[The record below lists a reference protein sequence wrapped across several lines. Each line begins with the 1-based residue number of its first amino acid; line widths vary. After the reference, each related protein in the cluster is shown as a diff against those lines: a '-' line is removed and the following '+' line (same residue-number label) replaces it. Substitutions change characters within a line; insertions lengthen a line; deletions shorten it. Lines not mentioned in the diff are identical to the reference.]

1 MTEKYETILKAQLN
15 HRTIR
20 EFKDQPIPEELF
32 NQLLEVARRT
42 PTSTGLQSCSVIR
55 ITDKNI
61 KAQLSKICRQD
72 YVARAPELLVFVV
85 DQHRNS
91 QILKE
96 MGRDSSKSGDMDKF
110 FQSFTDACLMAQ
122 NVNNAVEA
130 LGLGAVYLGS
140 ILNNP
145 GETIKLLDLPEYT
158 FPVVGMGIGYPDQE
172 PQLKPRMAMKLR
184 VFENKYNSFE
194 GDYLERLSDYDE
206 EMTSYYDLRDENR
219 RSDSFTRQVEQRM
232 TQGIPERQALMNDI
246 VSQGFDLKLKK

>member
-1 MTEKYETILKAQLN
+1 MSEKYETILKAQLN

-32 NQLLEVARRT
+32 NHLLEVARRT

-55 ITDKNI
+55 ITDKEV
-61 KAQLSKICRQD
+61 KAQLSKICRQE
-72 YVARAPELLVFVV
+72 YVARAPELLVFIV

-96 MGRDSSKSGDMDKF
+96 MGGDSTKSGDMDKF

-122 NVNNAVEA
+122 NVNNAVES

-145 GETIKLLDLPEYT
+145 GKTIELLGLPDYT
-158 FPVVGMGIGYPDQE
+158 FPVVGLGIGYPDE
-172 PQLKPRMAMKLR
+172 KPQLKPRMDMKLR
-184 VFENKYNSFE
+184 VFANKYNSFA

-206 EMTSYYDLRDENR
+206 EMTSYYDLREANR

-246 VSQGFDLKLKK
+246 VGQGFDLKLK